1 VNSLGRSL
9 GMRLLL
15 LIGVAV
21 LAASCSSSPKLSQ
34 TFRANG
40 VSLRYPTGWDA
51 AEAPLTPVT
60 DPVQV
65 LAIGSY
71 PLPHGFGGADG
82 CMPKEALDRLPPSG
96 AFVFGWEFDSAAEG
110 FPPRP
115 KHFALTHFEHYE
127 CLGPSYMLAFR
138 DAGRFFRIHVVLG
151 RHAGSRTRKTV
162 LRILD
167 SLSVRADTSGR

>member
-1 VNSLGRSL
+1 
-9 GMRLLL
+9 MRLLL
-15 LIGVAV
+15 LLGVA
-21 LAASCSSSPKLSQ
+21 LMAASCSSSPKLSHD
-34 TFRANG
+34 FRGDG
-40 VSLRYPTGWDA
+40 VSIRYPNGWHA
-51 AEAPLTPVT
+51 AQAPLTPVT

-65 LAIGSY
+65 LAVGSY

-96 AFVFGWEFDSAAEG
+96 AFIFGWEFDVADEG

-115 KHFALTHFEHYE
+115 KHFALTHFAHDE

-151 RHAGSRTRKTV
+151 RHANADMRKMV
-162 LRILD
+162 LRMLD
-167 SLSVRADTSGR
+167 SLRVRAGTSGR